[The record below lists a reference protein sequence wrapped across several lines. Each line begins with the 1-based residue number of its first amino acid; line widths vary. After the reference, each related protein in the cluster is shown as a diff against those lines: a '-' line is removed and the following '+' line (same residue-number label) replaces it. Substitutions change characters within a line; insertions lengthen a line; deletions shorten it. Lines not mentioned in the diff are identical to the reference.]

1 MVKYLGIFNDRGR
14 MIYTPDVAAAIR
26 SIPVPVDMT
35 VDIVDYGSYL
45 GIRFYE
51 SEWSHIS
58 ENERLKMAMYFE
70 AVKKMLNRGG
80 VLSTLD
86 PVYDKPGVQKIK

>member
-1 MVKYLGIFNDRGR
+1 MGITHHGDR

-26 SIPVPVDMT
+26 SIPIPVEMT
-35 VDIVDYGSYL
+35 IDIVDYGNYL

-58 ENERLKMAMYFE
+58 ESERLKMAMYFQ
-70 AVKKMLNRGG
+70 AIKKLLEKGG
-80 VLSTLD
+80 IQSTLD
-86 PVYDKPGVQKIK
+86 PIYDKPGVQQLG